1 MSMAKKKGA
10 TDQLQAIIEDAFER
24 RATLSVAEI
33 EGSTRPAVEEAIALM
48 AARATRAFLRAFG
61 RVARAR

>member
-1 MSMAKKKGA
+1 MARKKPG

-33 EGSTRPAVEEAIALM
+33 DGSTRPAVEEAIELLESGKAP
-48 AARATRAFLRAFG
+48 RAIR
-61 RVARAR
+61 